1 MQPPQRIR
9 GTVTAQPP
17 TPGLLQQILQAALGP
32 PAPQPGNEPD
42 INYWLRSQVM
52 PAVRSILPGAPGGP
66 LGVQARPMAVS
77 VGQGVRQGVGAA
89 FDTPDARAARVQAA
103 APPAPAAPTGNPFAA
118 QVQAQPRSGF
128 QQNPYAAGVGAT
140 LAQAGIP
147 HNVVAGILANG
158 HYESGGWNIAGS
170 GDSGTAHGAF
180 QWRGERADNFR
191 RVIGADPRRA
201 TPEQSARFVLWE
213 LQNPQQAGMTQEQVR
228 AIMASGSPQE
238 AAVRFSQFYERPNP
252 QMANNSR
259 RAFLAGQY
267 ASGGAVGGGG
277 AQAGPSSAPPG
288 TEAYQQWYDA
298 FQQQLGATEQ
308 AAMTPQSMSFNM
320 PSPPPLPAPAHF
332 QPPDFAAGNAAFE
345 QARPPNPFAEKGSET
360 RMLREGFF
368 RGMADA
374 LLATGTG
381 PVGFGTLL
389 MRAGA
394 GALSGRM
401 QGAERV
407 RERMDRYDQL
417 MMRYNEALASR
428 NDSQATATAN
438 TINQNIELDNRH
450 AYAQAQQNT
459 GEFYRRNRLES
470 QGNNLI
476 VYSGEGDRQDV
487 SIIPVQSMVAQQF
500 GMLRAQAMLG
510 AAGPAQQNAQWA
522 WQQSQTMALQYA
534 ALGIGQG
541 GSAAESGESL
551 AFALSSTVVPLVD
564 AGTIQN
570 VIGQGPYQQLRQE
583 YDSQINPIDPMQAAN
598 AGYGRDREAQ
608 WRDYLSQRIVRDAIL
623 NQPLA
628 EQILGHYRSIGTAA
642 RAVERARS
650 QRTSI
655 TRGRRGTTSTTSY
668 EASDE

>member
-1 MQPPQRIR
+1 MPPPQRIQ
-9 GTVTAQPP
+9 GTTTAPA
-17 TPGLLQQILQAALGP
+17 PGLLQQILQAALGP
-32 PAPQPGNEPD
+32 PAVQPGNEPD

-103 APPAPAAPTGNPFAA
+103 APPATAAPTGNPFAG

-128 QQNPYAAGVGAT
+128 QQSPYAAGVGAT

-213 LQNPQQAGMTQEQVR
+213 LQNPQQAGMTQEQVQQ
-228 AIMASGSPQE
+228 IMRSGSPQE

-288 TEAYQQWYDA
+288 MEAYDQRFGAFVDA
-298 FQQQLGATEQ
+298 LTGAQ
-308 AAMTPQSMSFNM
+308 GAALTPQHFTFDL
-320 PSPPPLPAPAHF
+320 PPAPELPAPAHF

-345 QARPPNPFAEKGSET
+345 QARPPNPFAEKGSEN

-368 RGMADA
+368 RGMAEA

-381 PVGFGTLL
+381 AVGFGTLL

-417 MMRYNEALASR
+417 MMRYNEALAQR
-428 NDSQATATAN
+428 NDSQATATTN
-438 TINQNIELDNRH
+438 TFNQNIELDNRH
-450 AYAQAQQNT
+450 AYNVALRSQDRYYQQNRH
-459 GEFYRRNRLES
+459 EVS
-470 QGNNLI
+470 GNNLI
-476 VYSGEGDRQDV
+476 VYRGTGNQQEV
-487 SIIPVQSMVAQQF
+487 HILPVESMIRSSY
-500 GMLRAQAMLG
+500 GNMMAQALLSSAPDAQRNAEFAYRT
-510 AAGPAQQNAQWA
+510 AAAERLQW
-522 WQQSQTMALQYA
+522 A

-541 GSAAESGESL
+541 GDLATQSESQLDMLTE
-551 AFALSSTVVPLVD
+551 TVLPLVS

-570 VIGQGPYQQLRQE
+570 VISPGAYQQIRQE
-583 YDSQINPIDPMQAAN
+583 YDTRINPVDQMQATN

-608 WRDYLSQRIVRDAIL
+608 WRTYLTQRIVRDAMV
-623 NQPLA
+623 NQSLA
-628 EQILGHYRSIGTAA
+628 EEILGHHRSIGMAA
-642 RAVERARS
+642 RSVERVRS
-650 QRTSI
+650 RRTSV
-655 TRGRRGTTSTTSY
+655 TQGRRGTTSTTSY